1 MLIVFVTD
9 VSDVKKKEKERE
21 RMKKRAQ
28 GKGKR
33 NFVERTKLSLV
44 MGSRDLFKVPRSSDN

>member
-9 VSDVKKKEKERE
+9 VSDARKKEKEKEGE
-21 RMKKRAQ
+21 RKRAQ

-33 NFVERTKLSLV
+33 NFKERTKLSLV